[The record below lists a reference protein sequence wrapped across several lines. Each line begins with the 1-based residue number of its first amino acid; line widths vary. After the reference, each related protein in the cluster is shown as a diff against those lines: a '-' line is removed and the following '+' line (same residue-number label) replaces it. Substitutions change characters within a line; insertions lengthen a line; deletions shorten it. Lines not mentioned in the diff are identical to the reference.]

1 MTEFAWLLSPK
12 PVDAWVRPAWPR
24 GTASSLEGRIAEE
37 AEARDG
43 APGLTS
49 AAERVPAERARGR
62 PQQRQGSPG
71 ERSRG
76 RAPSAHPGRRGTC
89 LPPWHLWR
97 QRCARGL
104 GLGGGSGPS
113 VRALPGAPRSVPAR
127 TPTAV
132 ARARAG
138 SRPPRAG
145 LLFLVGAALPV
156 GQTEPVNSAVEEGPV
171 RGAPRKGGLGPAE
184 S

>member
-1 MTEFAWLLSPK
+1 MPGSAPPGPGGPRVAWRGE
-12 PVDAWVRPAWPR
+12 DRRGGGGPR
-24 GTASSLEGRIAEE
+24 WR
-37 AEARDG
+37 

-49 AAERVPAERARGR
+49 AAERVPAERARRR
-62 PQQRQGSPG
+62 PQQRQGGPG

-89 LPPWHLWR
+89 LSPWHLWR

-104 GLGGGSGPS
+104 GLGGL
-113 VRALPGAPRSVPAR
+113 ALACGRSPRAPRSVPVR

-156 GQTEPVNSAVEEGPV
+156 GQTEPVNLAVEEGPV
-171 RGAPRKGGLGPAE
+171 RGAPRKGGRGPAE